1 MSMGSQMASIPSE
14 EEQQKYKPSFPSQ
27 RPSGELTER
36 DVRKM
41 QELEKRKRQTEYNR
55 LAVELLNELTK
66 LGYMEKKGVITDVQK
81 SMTSEVSVNDF
92 VRKVLRRE

>member
-1 MSMGSQMASIPSE
+1 MGSQTRYVRDEDRPRDWCPQFYSQIAE
-14 EEQQKYKPSFPSQ
+14 KPLS
-27 RPSGELTER
+27 TV
-36 DVRKM
+36 DIRKM
-41 QELEKRKRQTEYNR
+41 QELEKHKRQTEYNR
-55 LAVELLNELTK
+55 LAVQLLNELTK